1 MAFGHVDQ
9 NGIGQSRSGVELSEF
24 LAKAIGVG
32 SYHRVD
38 RTIEIRGP
46 AEHCRCNALLRQHV
60 FLTVN
65 GLRHNKTEKGLQN
78 GRSAETGGFQ
88 YAAELFVYFM
98 PFELC

>member
-38 RTIEIRGP
+38 RTIEIRWS
-46 AEHCRCNALLRQHV
+46 AEHRGCNALLREHV
-60 FLTVN
+60 FLTVY
-65 GLRHNKTEKGLQN
+65 GLRHNETEKGLQN
-78 GRSAETGGFQ
+78 RRRAETGGSQ
-88 YAAELFVYFM
+88 YAAELFVYFV
-98 PFELC
+98 PLELC